1 MHVSQ
6 IIMLYILSLYC
17 VICQLYLNITG
28 KRNEEAKKKKRERER
43 KGEKEK
49 GGRIK
54 RVVDLKLKPTVL
66 NLTSIT
72 NLKCYLGQ
80 IT

>member
-1 MHVSQ
+1 MYVSQ
-6 IIMLYILSLYC
+6 IIILYILSLYSA
-17 VICQLYLNITG
+17 ICQLCLNKTG
-28 KRNEEAKKKKRERER
+28 KKKRRGKKKKKRKR
-43 KGEKEK
+43 EKEK

-54 RVVDLKLKPTVL
+54 RVMDLKLKPTVL
-66 NLTSIT
+66 NLISTT

>member
-1 MHVSQ
+1 MYVSQ
-6 IIMLYILSLYC
+6 IIILYILSLYSA
-17 VICQLYLNITG
+17 ICQLYLNKTG
-28 KRNEEAKKKKRERER
+28 KKKRRGKKKKKRKR
-43 KGEKEK
+43 EKEK

-54 RVVDLKLKPTVL
+54 RVMDLKLKPTVL
-66 NLTSIT
+66 NLISST

>member
-1 MHVSQ
+1 MLSVS
-6 IIMLYILSLYC
+6 YISIKLE
-17 VICQLYLNITG
+17 
-28 KRNEEAKKKKRERER
+28 KRKEDAKKKKREKER
-43 KGEKEK
+43 EK

-66 NLTSIT
+66 NLISST

>member
-1 MHVSQ
+1 MLSVNYVS
-6 IIMLYILSLYC
+6 IKLE
-17 VICQLYLNITG
+17 
-28 KRNEEAKKKKRERER
+28 KRKEEAKKKKRKR
-43 KGEKEK
+43 EKEK

-54 RVVDLKLKPTVL
+54 RVMDLKLKPTVL
-66 NLTSIT
+66 NLISST